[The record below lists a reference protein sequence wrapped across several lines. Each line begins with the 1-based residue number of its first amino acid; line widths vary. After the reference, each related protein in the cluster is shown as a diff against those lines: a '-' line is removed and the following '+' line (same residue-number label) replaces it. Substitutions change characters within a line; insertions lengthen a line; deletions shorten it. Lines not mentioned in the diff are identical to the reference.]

1 MDPVDFRFLGEVKVT
16 FLRGRW
22 RRIEQ
27 EIRYERYGSWI
38 IIPRGF
44 ITDFA
49 SIPRVFWTVLSP
61 DDERYIYAALVHDR
75 LYEQHG
81 ELNREAADYIFW
93 EAMGATE
100 RTPKPN
106 LPGVSEPT
114 RYAMWAA
121 VRIFGQSAW
130 DSGTERHAE
139 RLRVVKRYTGMNH
152 DAR

>member
-16 FLRGRW
+16 FLQGRW

-38 IIPRGF
+38 IIPKGF

-61 DDERYIYAALVHDR
+61 DDARYIYAALVHDV

-81 ELNREAADYIFW
+81 ELDREAAVYIFW
-93 EAMGATE
+93 EAMGAT
-100 RTPKPN
+100 RRVPKPD

-121 VRIFGQSAW
+121 VRIFGQNAW
-130 DSGTERHAE
+130 DSGPRRRIA
-139 RLRVVKRYTGMNH
+139 RIAVGSR